1 MELSVAHGS
10 DGSNGKQAR
19 RQQFERKIQE
29 VAYIPD
35 MRLPGPGPEKSD
47 GPSDIKHKDWF

>member
-1 MELSVAHGS
+1 MELSATHGS
-10 DGSNGKQAR
+10 DGSKGKQAR

-47 GPSDIKHKDWF
+47 GPSGIQHKDWF